1 MERLFYN
8 CEKIKLS
15 YYNDEANQIYKDV
28 NIKYSE
34 FDNPMDSNY
43 YLSLTGNKIREA
55 GSLLHVYLYDKEGSK
70 TFVDKGLFIVD
81 KNSRLVSITCGEQ
94 FYKPLYKAYD
104 DLIHDIEKIGK
115 MEE

>member
-15 YYNDEANQIYKDV
+15 YYNDKANQIYKDV

-34 FDNPMDSNY
+34 FENLMNSNY
-43 YLSLTGNKIREA
+43 YLSLNGNKIREA

-81 KNSRLVSITCGEQ
+81 NDKHLVSITCGEQ
-94 FYKPLYKAYD
+94 FYKPLYEAYD
-104 DLIHDIEKIGK
+104 DLISDIKGI
-115 MEE
+115 

>member
-8 CEKIKLS
+8 CEILNLS
-15 YYNDEANQIYKDV
+15 YATDID
-28 NIKYSE
+28 IKYSTNKSPTD
-34 FDNPMDSNY
+34 DNT
-43 YLSLTGNKIREA
+43 YLLIKNQAKQKNPGT
-55 GSLLHVYLYDKEGSK
+55 LLHVYIDN
-70 TFVDKGLFIVD
+70 VDKGLFIVD
-81 KNSRLVSITCGEQ
+81 NNKRLVSITCGEQ